1 MLDRADHKLAKL
13 SKGLLD
19 LPSLPLA
26 VERLVQLSE
35 KEPTPR
41 QLADLIGADQGLTA
55 KVLRL
60 VNSAFYSLRSP
71 IASLSH
77 ASSLLGTKTLKSMA
91 LSVSVMNLI
100 ESAGGGADP
109 RAFWRHSVATAIA
122 AQKVGLVLLPRIE
135 EDLYVAGLLHDA
147 GVAILLESLQDDY
160 AVAIGMARS
169 TGRDLSEIEAE
180 EFGTTHAEVGHMLA
194 SRWRLPPLVCEC
206 IRLHE
211 EPYDAIHTPPG
222 DLEKAV
228 GIIRFADRW
237 TTRAG
242 FDFIHPGRGPTHPA
256 LTLPAWAGIDLED
269 IRQTLETLPGEVA
282 ERESLLFP
290 V

>member
-35 KEPTPR
+35 KDPTPR
-41 QLADLIGADQGLTA
+41 QLAELMGAVLGLTA

-91 LSVSVMNLI
+91 LSVSVMNFI
-100 ESAGGGADP
+100 ESAGGGVDP
-109 RAFWRHSVATAIA
+109 RAFWRHSVASAIV
-122 AQKVGLVLLPRIE
+122 AQKVGHVLVPQIE

-147 GVAILLESLQDDY
+147 GIAILVENLQEDYAAAILL
-160 AVAIGMARS
+160 ARS
-169 TGRDLSEIEAE
+169 AGRDLSEIEAE
-180 EFGTTHAEVGHMLA
+180 TFGTTHAEVGHMLA

-211 EPYDAIHTPPG
+211 EPDDTIHATPL

-228 GIIRFADRW
+228 DIVRFADRW
-237 TTRAG
+237 ATRAG
-242 FDFIHPGRGPTHPA
+242 FDFIHQDRGTAHPA
-256 LTLPAWAGIDLED
+256 LALPAWAGIDLVD
-269 IRQTLETLPGEVA
+269 LRPTLEKLPREVS

>member
-91 LSVSVMNLI
+91 LSVSVMNLFQDPDG
-100 ESAGGGADP
+100 SDP
-109 RAFWRHSVATAIA
+109 RAFWRHSVAAAIV
-122 AQKVGLVLLPRIE
+122 AQKTGRVLLPQVE

-147 GVAILLESLQDDY
+147 GVAILMENLQEDY
-160 AVAIGMARS
+160 AALLVQARS
-169 TGRDLSEIEAE
+169 TSRDLSDLEAE
-180 EFGTTHAEVGHMLA
+180 MFGTTHAEVGHVLA

-211 EPYDAIHTPPG
+211 EPDDAIRVAAPG

-228 GIIRFADRW
+228 DIIRFADRW
-237 TTRAG
+237 ATRAG
-242 FDFIHPGRGPTHPA
+242 FDFIHPGRNFTHPV
-256 LTLPAWAGIDLED
+256 LPLPAWAGIDVDDL
-269 IRQTLETLPGEVA
+269 RPTLDKLPREVA
-282 ERESLLFP
+282 DRESLLFP
-290 V
+290 A

>member
-1 MLDRADHKLAKL
+1 MLDRADQKLAKL

-26 VERLVQLSE
+26 VERLVQLSD

-41 QLADLIGADQGLTA
+41 QLADLIGTDQGLTA

-77 ASSLLGTKTLKSMA
+77 ASSLLGTRTLKSMA
-91 LSVSVMNLI
+91 LSVSVMNLL
-100 ESAGGGADP
+100 ESAGEGADP

-122 AQKVGLVLLPRIE
+122 AQKVGFALLPRIE

-147 GVAILLESLQDDY
+147 GVAILVESLGDDY
-160 AVAIGMARS
+160 AAAIGLARS

-180 EFGTTHAEVGHMLA
+180 TFGTTHAEVGHMLA

-211 EPYDAIHTPPG
+211 EPGDGIRAAPG

-228 GIIRFADRW
+228 DVIRFADRW
-237 TTRAG
+237 ATRGG
-242 FDFIHPGRGPTHPA
+242 FDFIHPNR
-256 LTLPAWAGIDLED
+256 
-269 IRQTLETLPGEVA
+269 
-282 ERESLLFP
+282 SS
-290 V
+290 

>member
-26 VERLVQLSE
+26 VEHLVQLSE
-35 KEPTPR
+35 REPTPR

-91 LSVSVMNLI
+91 LSVSVMNLLQD
-100 ESAGGGADP
+100 AGGEAER
-109 RAFWRHSVATAIA
+109 RAFWRHSMAAAIV
-122 AQKVGLVLLPRIE
+122 AQKVGFVLLPRIE

-147 GVAILLESLQDDY
+147 GVAILMENLQDDY
-160 AVAIGMARS
+160 AAAIALARS
-169 TGRDLSEIEAE
+169 TSRDLTEIEAE
-180 EFGTTHAEVGHMLA
+180 TFGTTHAEVGHMLA

-211 EPYDAIHTPPG
+211 EPDDGIHAAPG

-228 GIIRFADRW
+228 DIIRFADRW
-237 TTRAG
+237 ATRAG
-242 FDFIHPGRGPTHPA
+242 FDFIHPGLVSTHPV
-256 LTLPAWAGIDLED
+256 LPLPAWAGIDLDD
-269 IRQTLETLPGEVA
+269 IRPTLEKLPDEVA
-282 ERESLLFP
+282 GRESLLFP